1 MTDQEIDQIKI
12 LIQEELRKS
21 SPSIERF
28 AVQRDLYSFV
38 LSFIMENRRN
48 LPSDQRTIT
57 FEEFAETVNKFK
69 SII

>member
-21 SPSIERF
+21 SPSVERF

>member
-1 MTDQEIDQIKI
+1 MTEQEIDQIKI

-21 SPSIERF
+21 LPSIERF

-38 LSFIMENRRN
+38 LGFIMENRRN